1 MYERTFQ
8 QGSYVIRQ
16 GEPGNHIFVL
26 KGGYCLLV
34 QHTSARNRKG
44 VWKVLQEI
52 TVRVFVLPSNLSL
65 WRAVQVLPM
74 TFMKE

>member
-26 KGGYCLLV
+26 KGEYCSLV
-34 QHTSARNRKG
+34 QRTSARNRKG
-44 VWKVLQEI
+44 VLEVLQGI
-52 TVRVFVLPSNLSL
+52 TVRVFVPLNNLSL
-65 WRAVQVLPM
+65 
-74 TFMKE
+74 